1 MAAGPADKG
10 ASHSKASWPDVPRA
24 WLSHHWACAVDSLRH
39 LLNTAFPSVMTW
51 LVIGIALALPVGML
65 IALDNA
71 HSFSSRLDSPA
82 QLSLFLEPEQPLA
95 AAWQLRQTLEERAD
109 VASTRLVTKEEALRE
124 FQELSGFDD
133 ILRHLE
139 ENPLP
144 HLIVVSP
151 TDPRMSAGAAAN
163 WQSELQALPGAGRA
177 ILDMEW
183 VQRLNSLIRLGE
195 RVVAAVGLLL
205 TMGALLVVGNTIR
218 LAIENRRR
226 EIVVIKLVGG
236 SNAFVR
242 RPFLYTGAAYGLGGG
257 LVAWLVIAATLWQ
270 LEEPLRSLALV
281 YQSEF
286 RVQGL
291 GWKGGLRLLLAGAVL
306 GLLGSWLAVSRH
318 LSKIQPR

>member
-1 MAAGPADKG
+1 MSAGATGKG
-10 ASHSKASWPDVPRA
+10 ASHDRASWLDVPRA
-24 WLSHHWACAVDSLRH
+24 WLSHHWACAVASIRH
-39 LLNTAFPSVMTW
+39 LLHTAFTSAMTW
-51 LVIGIALALPVGML
+51 LVIGIALALPVSML

-71 HSFSSRLDSPA
+71 HRFSSRLDSPV
-82 QLSLFLEPEQPLA
+82 QLSLFLDPEQTLA
-95 AAWQLRQTLEERAD
+95 AAWQLQQTLEERED

-133 ILRHLE
+133 ILLHLE

-151 TDPRMSAGAAAN
+151 ADPRMSAGAAAN

-183 VQRLNSLIRLGE
+183 VQRLNSLIRLSE
-195 RVVAAVGLLL
+195 RLVAAVGLLL
-205 TMGALLVVGNTIR
+205 TLGALLVVGNTIR
-218 LAIENRRR
+218 LAIENRRQ

-242 RPFLYTGAAYGLGGG
+242 RPFLYTGVAYGLGGA

-270 LEEPLRSLALV
+270 LEEPLRSLAQD

-286 RVQGL
+286 TLLGL
-291 GWKGGLRLLLAGAVL
+291 GWKGGLSLLMAGAVL
-306 GLLGSWLAVSRH
+306 GLSGSWLSVSRH
-318 LSKIQPR
+318 LSRIQPR